1 MPRQAPRRLRGMTE
15 QRAHNGFTLP
25 AIGFGTYR
33 LNGAAGAAAVAEA
46 VRGGYRL
53 IDSAF
58 RYENEGAVGR
68 AVRDSGA
75 DRASLVVTS
84 KLPGRHHEYDAALRT
99 IEESV
104 YRTGLDAIDLYLIHW
119 PNPVTGLY
127 VEAWRALIAAR
138 ERGLVRQIGVS
149 NFLPEHIERLDRET
163 GVLPVVNQ
171 IELHP
176 FFPQPDALD
185 YHRER
190 GIITEAWSPVGR
202 GRDPLM
208 FDGVVAE
215 IATARGITPTQA
227 ILAWHVARGAVPLP
241 KSQDPARQRENLAAA
256 EVELSGAEV
265 DAITALGRAD
275 GRLAGQ
281 DPAVYEEF

>member
-1 MPRQAPRRLRGMTE
+1 MTE

-33 LNGAAGAAAVAEA
+33 LNGAAGAEAVREA

-53 IDSAF
+53 LDSAF

-75 DRASLVVTS
+75 DRTSLIVTS
-84 KLPGRHHEYDAALRT
+84 KLPGRHHEYEAALRT
-99 IEESV
+99 VEESV

-119 PNPVTGLY
+119 PNPITGRY
-127 VEAWRALIAAR
+127 VEAWRALIEAR

-149 NFLPEHIERLDRET
+149 NFLPKHIERLERET

-176 FFPQPDALD
+176 FFPQREALD

-202 GRDPLM
+202 AGEPM
-208 FDGVVAE
+208 HAAVVAE
-215 IATARGITPTQA
+215 IAAARGITPVQA

-241 KSQDPARQRENLAAA
+241 KSQDPERQRENLAAA
-256 EVELSGAEV
+256 GIRLDEAEVE
-265 DAITALGRAD
+265 AITALGRPD
-275 GRLAGQ
+275 GRLKGQ

>member
-1 MPRQAPRRLRGMTE
+1 MNA

-25 AIGFGTYR
+25 AIGLGTYQ
-33 LNGAAGAAAVAEA
+33 LNGSAGAAAVSEA

-53 IDSAF
+53 LDSAF

-68 AVRDSGA
+68 GARDSGA
-75 DRASLVVTS
+75 DRASLIVTS
-84 KLPGRHHEYDAALRT
+84 KLPGRHHEHEAALRT

-119 PNPVTGLY
+119 PNPITDRY
-127 VEAWRALIAAR
+127 VEAWGALLEAR
-138 ERGLVRQIGVS
+138 ERGLVRQVGVS
-149 NFLPEHIERLDRET
+149 NFLPEHIERLERET

-171 IELHP
+171 IEVHP
-176 FFPQPDALD
+176 FFPQQEALD

-202 GRDPLM
+202 GREPM
-208 FDGVVAE
+208 HAEAVAE
-215 IATARGITPTQA
+215 IAAARGISPVQA
-227 ILAWHVARGAVPLP
+227 ILAWHVARGVVPLP
-241 KSQDPARQRENLAAA
+241 KSQNPDRQRENLAAA
-256 EVELSGAEV
+256 EIRLSDAEV
-265 DAITALGRAD
+265 DAITALGRPD

>member
-1 MPRQAPRRLRGMTE
+1 MTE

-33 LNGAAGAAAVAEA
+33 LNGKSGAAAVTEA
-46 VRGGYRL
+46 VRSGYRL
-53 IDSAF
+53 LDSAF

-68 AVRDSGA
+68 GLRDSGA
-75 DRASLVVTS
+75 DRGSIVFTS
-84 KLPGRHHEYDAALRT
+84 KLPGRHHEYDAALCT

-104 YRTGLDAIDLYLIHW
+104 YRSGLDAIDLYLIHW
-119 PNPVTGLY
+119 PNPLTDLY
-127 VEAWRALIAAR
+127 VGAWRALIEAR

-149 NFLPEHIERLDRET
+149 NFLPEHLDRLERET

-176 FFPQPDALD
+176 YFPQLDAVE

-202 GRDPLM
+202 GNDLAEQP
-208 FDGVVAE
+208 VIAE
-215 IATARGITPTQA
+215 IARAHGITPIQA
-227 ILAWHVARGAVPLP
+227 ILAWHVARGVVPLP
-241 KSQDPARQRENLAAA
+241 KSADPERQRENLAAA
-256 EVELSGAEV
+256 DVVLSADEV
-265 DAITALGRAD
+265 DAISALGRPD
-275 GRLAGQ
+275 GRLKDQ

>member
-1 MPRQAPRRLRGMTE
+1 MTA
-15 QRAHNGFTLP
+15 QRAHNGFSLP
-25 AIGFGTYR
+25 AIGLGTYQ
-33 LNGAAGAAAVAEA
+33 LNGSAGAAAVSEA

-53 IDSAF
+53 LDSAF

-68 AVRDSGA
+68 GARDSGA
-75 DRASLVVTS
+75 DRASLIVTS
-84 KLPGRHHEYDAALRT
+84 KLPGRHHEHDAALRT

-119 PNPVTGLY
+119 PNPITDRY
-127 VEAWRALIAAR
+127 VEAWGALLEAR
-138 ERGLVRQIGVS
+138 ERGLVRQVGVS
-149 NFLPEHIERLDRET
+149 NFLPEHIERLERET

-171 IELHP
+171 IEVHP
-176 FFPQPDALD
+176 FFPQQEALD

-202 GRDPLM
+202 GREPM
-208 FDGVVAE
+208 HAEAVAE
-215 IATARGITPTQA
+215 IAAARGISPVQA
-227 ILAWHVARGAVPLP
+227 ILAWHVARGVVPLP
-241 KSQDPARQRENLAAA
+241 KSQNPDRQRENLAAA
-256 EVELSGAEV
+256 EIRLSDAEI
-265 DAITALGRAD
+265 DAITALGRPD